1 MTNTELK
8 EAMMAGEPVIYGD
21 IEYKCISAI
30 IYRKNGSEI
39 YIQAELADKKTHSV
53 TIADATRVRRI
64 GGQEG

>member
-1 MTNTELK
+1 MTNKELK
-8 EAMMAGEPVIYGD
+8 EAMMAEEPVVYGD

-30 IYRKNGSEI
+30 IYRKNGSGI

-53 TIADATRVRRI
+53 TIADASRVNRI